1 MATVSLPPNG
11 TAPPPPHLSRRETS
25 ISDVKKNLKFGLFHG
40 NLQNCFPSHA
50 AAAHCYEAL
59 SKLEASI
66 NLLRQHIEPHPA
78 QFCFFPPEP
87 APASRQLPVRHTLP
101 VFLRITPELNQSAW
115 QTADSMLFGPDKGSD
130 QSELN
135 RQPGVTVRLSTT
147 FWVPK
152 VDGLRCSSH
161 RGLGPHPDRLIRA
174 KSVYFEQRVRTVAWA
189 GPNLSAYT
197 PQQQCPVARLLCR
210 C

>member
-1 MATVSLPPNG
+1 MATVSLPSNG

-25 ISDVKKNLKFGLFHG
+25 ISDKKNLKFGLFHG

-87 APASRQLPVRHTLP
+87 APASRQLPVRHTPP

-115 QTADSMLFGPDKGSD
+115 QTADTMLFGPDKRIRPVRTEQATRSD
-130 QSELN
+130 
-135 RQPGVTVRLSTT
+135 
-147 FWVPK
+147 
-152 VDGLRCSSH
+152 CSSQH
-161 RGLGPHPDRLIRA
+161 DILGRESRRVTLLLSKRA
-174 KSVYFEQRVRTVAWA
+174 GTTPRPLDPVRAF
-189 GPNLSAYT
+189 
-197 PQQQCPVARLLCR
+197 
-210 C
+210 

>member
-11 TAPPPPHLSRRETS
+11 TAPPPHLSRRETS
-25 ISDVKKNLKFGLFHG
+25 ISDKKNLKFGLFHG
-40 NLQNCFPSHA
+40 NLQNCFPSQA

-101 VFLRITPELNQSAW
+101 VFLRITPDSELNQSAW
-115 QTADSMLFGPDKGSD
+115 QTAYSMLFGPDIRIRPVRTEQATRSD
-130 QSELN
+130 
-135 RQPGVTVRLSTT
+135 
-147 FWVPK
+147 
-152 VDGLRCSSH
+152 CSSQH
-161 RGLGPHPDRLIRA
+161 DILGRESRRVTLLLSKRA
-174 KSVYFEQRVRTVAWA
+174 GTTPRPLDPVRAF
-189 GPNLSAYT
+189 
-197 PQQQCPVARLLCR
+197 
-210 C
+210 